1 MEQSSELGSSANEVT
16 ALGADQQTI
25 RKKWTALGGFIAA
38 VLVPVG
44 GAQAQTIPPQYQY
57 ALQRAEYLVSSGDV
71 NGDGTLDVLVK
82 ARVSITFV
90 DIDLLVP
97 IVLKPAS
104 PTFVL
109 LSSGGTY
116 TLSANPDATLINHPA
131 WQASSHDLVFGDV
144 LGTGNNAMLLRGRAN
159 GSPNFV
165 IVTSSSTGAPVL
177 SQQLSAANL
186 GVDISGSTHSV
197 SLVDTNRDGRADLV
211 LRTNGTIDT
220 VFAASA
226 DGLFAAPQD
235 EEDRVMMA
243 WRAFCAALDAGD
255 LASAQQFISPVTQA
269 RYMTGLTNL
278 GPAVTTFTS
287 TLAQPREVSTTA
299 TFAEYA
305 ITQTYNGSTYL
316 HLIVFRKSSNRWQ
329 LEEF

>member
-1 MEQSSELGSSANEVT
+1 MDQSSELGSGVDEVT
-16 ALGADQQTI
+16 ARAANQQTI

-38 VLVPVG
+38 VLLPLG
-44 GAQAQTIPPQYQY
+44 GSHAQTIPLQYQF
-57 ALQRAEYLVSSGDV
+57 ALQRARYLVSTGDV

-82 ARVSITFV
+82 ARVNITFV
-90 DIDLLVP
+90 DLDVLVP
-97 IVLKPAS
+97 IVIKPAS

-116 TLSANPDATLINHPA
+116 TLTKNPDAALVNHSA

-144 LGTGNNAMLLRGRAN
+144 LGTGNNAMLLRGRAI
-159 GSPNFV
+159 GAPNFV
-165 IVTSSSTGAPVL
+165 IVTSSSTGEPVL
-177 SQQLSAANL
+177 LQHLSAANL

-211 LRTNGTIDT
+211 LRANGTIDT
-220 VFAASA
+220 VFAATA

-235 EEDRVMMA
+235 EKDRVMMA

-255 LASAQQFISPVTQA
+255 LASAQQFISPVTRA
-269 RYMTGLTNL
+269 KYMTGLTNL
-278 GPAVTTFTS
+278 GAAVTTFTA

-299 TFAEYA
+299 NFAEYA
-305 ITQTYNGSTYL
+305 ITQTYNGSTDL
-316 HLIVFRKSSNRWQ
+316 HLIVFRKSDNRWR

>member
-1 MEQSSELGSSANEVT
+1 MDHSFKPGCGVGEASARATN
-16 ALGADQQTI
+16 QQTI
-25 RKKWTALGGFIAA
+25 CKKWTTLGGFITAI
-38 VLVPVG
+38 LLPLG
-44 GAQAQTIPPQYQY
+44 GALAQTIPPQYQF
-57 ALQRAEYLVSSGDV
+57 ALQRAQYLVSAGDV
-71 NGDGTLDVLVK
+71 NGDGILDVLVK
-82 ARVSITFV
+82 AHVNVTFV
-90 DIDLLVP
+90 DIDVLVP
-97 IVLKPAS
+97 IVIKPAS

-116 TLSANPDATLINHPA
+116 TLSANPSATLIKHPA

-144 LGTGNNAMLLRGRAN
+144 LGSGDNAMLLRGRAA
-159 GSPNFV
+159 GAPSFV
-165 IVTSSSTGAPVL
+165 IVTSTSTGAPVML
-177 SQQLSAANL
+177 QQLSTATL
-186 GVDISGSTHSV
+186 GVDIGGSTHSV
-197 SLVDTNRDGRADLV
+197 SLVDTNKDGRADLV

-243 WRAFCAALDAGD
+243 WRAFCAALDSGD

-269 RYMTGLTNL
+269 KYMAGLTNL

-287 TLAQPREVSTTA
+287 TLAQPREVSTSA
-299 TFAEYA
+299 SFSEYA

-316 HLIVFRKSSNRWQ
+316 HLIVFRKSNNRWQ

>member
-1 MEQSSELGSSANEVT
+1 MAGKLKTSHRKWLARLGSSVVIA
-16 ALGADQQTI
+16 GAV
-25 RKKWTALGGFIAA
+25 FA
-38 VLVPVG
+38 VLLPLRALH
-44 GAQAQTIPPQYQY
+44 AQAIPQQYRF
-57 ALQRAEYLVSSGDV
+57 ALQRAQYLVSMGDV
-71 NGDGTLDVLVK
+71 NGDGTPDLLVK
-82 ARVSITFV
+82 AKVNLAFV
-90 DIDLLVP
+90 DIDVLVP
-97 IVLKPAS
+97 ILIKSAS

-109 LSSGGTY
+109 LSSGGSYSLVT
-116 TLSANPDATLINHPA
+116 NPSPALLNHPA

-144 LGTGNNAMLLRGRAN
+144 LGNGNNAMLLRGRTSGA
-159 GSPNFV
+159 PNFV

-177 SQQLSAANL
+177 LQQLSVANL

-220 VFAASA
+220 VFAASV

-255 LASAQQFISPVTQA
+255 LTSAQQFISPVTQA
-269 RYMTGLTNL
+269 KYMAGLTNL
-278 GPAVTTFTS
+278 GSAVTTFTS
-287 TLAQPREVSTTA
+287 TLGQPREVSTDDN
-299 TFAEYA
+299 FAEYA
-305 ITQTYNGSTYL
+305 VTQTYSGSTYL
-316 HLIVFRKSSNRWQ
+316 HVIVFRKSSNRWQ